1 MDWDWMT
8 IAAAVMGLTAAA
20 ISLLAIVVRIRRGRD
35 KNPPTGDDGNDSTE

>member
-20 ISLLAIVVRIRRGRD
+20 ISLIAIVVRIRRGRD
-35 KNPPTGDDGNDSTE
+35 KNLHTGDDGSDSNE